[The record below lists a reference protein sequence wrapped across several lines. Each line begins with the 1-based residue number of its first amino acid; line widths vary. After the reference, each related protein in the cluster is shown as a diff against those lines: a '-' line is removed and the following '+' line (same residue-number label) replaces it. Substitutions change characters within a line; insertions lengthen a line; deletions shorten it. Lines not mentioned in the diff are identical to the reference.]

1 MLSDKSLNLCLQI
14 CNLFF
19 EILPSKALSIIPMF
33 MNATVMSG
41 SMLWLCSV
49 APARLLP
56 LCPVAP
62 AITAGKWARAQEAY
76 SNRKDYRRSGL
87 IKDILVKVCQFA
99 GFLLTDADGPEC
111 ASQSFPSTERERK
124 TIKKGVTNCRKLE
137 NPSSP
142 GAL

>member
-14 CNLFF
+14 CEVFF
-19 EILPSKALSIIPMF
+19 AFLPSEALSIIPMF

-62 AITAGKWARAQEAY
+62 AITAARWARAQEAY
-76 SNRKDYRRSGL
+76 SNRKGYRRSGL
-87 IKDILVKVCQFA
+87 IKDILVKVCQVDA
-99 GFLLTDADGPEC
+99 FLLTDADGPEE
-111 ASQSFPSTERERK
+111 ASRKFPSTERERK
-124 TIKKGVTNCRKLE
+124 TIKEVENCRKLQ